1 MQNDTEI
8 KNTIKVLIADDH
20 ALIRQFL
27 RSVLEQEEDIT
38 VIGEATD
45 GEETL
50 SLVRSLDVNI
60 VIIDIAMPKFNGI
73 EATRI
78 IKKEFPDIH
87 ILVLTIYDDSEHILS
102 ILEAGASGYLTKNI
116 IGETIPRTIRALYNG
131 ESVLTEDVMKKLLGY
146 AVRYPSKAIDLKD
159 GDILSI
165 REMEI
170 LQLLSKG
177 YGNQAIA
184 QELSLSLN
192 TVKRYMANIFDKLK
206 ANSRTEAVINAQRAG
221 IIHIA
226 DVN

>member
-1 MQNDTEI
+1 MRELVYTLSVKYIPKYICFVTTIIVFNLSGKLSHAKRYRI

-60 VIIDIAMPKFNGI
+60 VIIDIAMPKLNGI

-146 AVRYPSKAIDLKD
+146 AVRYPSKAIDLGWRYTID
-159 GDILSI
+159 T
-165 REMEI
+165 RN
-170 LQLLSKG
+170 
-177 YGNQAIA
+177 GNFT
-184 QELSLSLN
+184 
-192 TVKRYMANIFDKLK
+192 TVI
-206 ANSRTEAVINAQRAG
+206 
-221 IIHIA
+221 
-226 DVN
+226 